1 MVTCT
6 LQLNAISHSKP
17 DLERGSNCE
26 ACSQKAGT
34 HRTELQTQQLLLHV
48 NVYQIPDNLKGFQ
61 PASRGRPNL
70 RIGWEFIYR

>member
-6 LQLNAISHSKP
+6 LQLRAIGQTKP

-34 HRTELQTQQLLLHV
+34 HSTEL
-48 NVYQIPDNLKGFQ
+48 
-61 PASRGRPNL
+61 
-70 RIGWEFIYR
+70 